1 MDEQTNDI
9 TTDDSQFDLDM
20 KWIEEFESLDE
31 NYKAFY
37 SEDITYINFNYIY
50 VNKEND
56 VEKVKK
62 ETLLL
67 KDPNYISREEI
78 IGILKKNYKVSDK
91 QYTILSILK
100 YNINLEPSDIQHFLK
115 KPRNPNPNPNPNPNY
130 ITDNSFLNS
139 IQNID
144 AIPLEQSISMFQDL
158 NEIFIIF
165 YEKTDADKN
174 TSPTRG
180 HNHTKRI
187 YLKTIRPNKKRTY
200 RKTT

>member
-67 KDPNYISREEI
+67 KEPNYISREEI
-78 IGILKKNYKVSDK
+78 IGILKKNYKISDK

-115 KPRNPNPNPNPNPNY
+115 KPSNPTPNINTNTNPNINTNY
-130 ITDNSFLNS
+130 ATENSFLNS

-158 NEIFIIF
+158 NEIYIISFIIGF
-165 YEKTDADKN
+165 YF
-174 TSPTRG
+174 
-180 HNHTKRI
+180 
-187 YLKTIRPNKKRTY
+187 YY
-200 RKTT
+200 

>member
-9 TTDDSQFDLDM
+9 TTDDPQFDLDI

-115 KPRNPNPNPNPNPNY
+115 KPSNPKPSNPNPNPNPNY

-144 AIPLEQSISMFQDL
+144 AITK
-158 NEIFIIF
+158 
-165 YEKTDADKN
+165 EKSAQYSHAVFK
-174 TSPTRG
+174 
-180 HNHTKRI
+180 HI
-187 YLKTIRPNKKRTY
+187 
-200 RKTT
+200 

>member
-9 TTDDSQFDLDM
+9 NTDDSQFDLDM

-115 KPRNPNPNPNPNPNY
+115 KPSNPNQNPNHA
-130 ITDNSFLNS
+130 TENSFLNS

-187 YLKTIRPNKKRTY
+187 YLKTIRTNKKRTY